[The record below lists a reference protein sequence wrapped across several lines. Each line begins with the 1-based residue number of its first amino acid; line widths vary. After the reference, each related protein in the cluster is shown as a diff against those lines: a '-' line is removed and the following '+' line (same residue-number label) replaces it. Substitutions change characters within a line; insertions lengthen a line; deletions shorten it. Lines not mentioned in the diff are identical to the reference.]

1 MDTLDT
7 SNNRDASVTNNSP
20 VTNNTPIANNISS
33 QTHSSNKNINY
44 ISIGMKRFKELS
56 LPVLNLLNSLNP
68 SQHRMAIIV
77 VGIIFFWPLLILVL
91 NLPWILAAGFISYGF
106 YFGSNKLYSD
116 ANEAAK
122 DHLSVDFEE
131 KGRQVQLKF
140 QESNF
145 FGKETLIS
153 YSNRLKE
160 FSIITYKSLL
170 LASMT
175 LLDFLVTTLL
185 NLARSAKKCASAAD
199 RNGADAKQE

>member
-1 MDTLDT
+1 
-7 SNNRDASVTNNSP
+7 
-20 VTNNTPIANNISS
+20 
-33 QTHSSNKNINY
+33 
-44 ISIGMKRFKELS
+44 MKRFKELS

-68 SQHRMAIIV
+68 SQRRMAIIF

-91 NLPWILAAGFISYGF
+91 NLPWILAVGFLSYGF

-140 QESNF
+140 RESNF
-145 FGKETLIS
+145 IGKETLIFYS
-153 YSNRLKE
+153 YRLKE
-160 FSIITYKSLL
+160 FIIITYKSLL

-185 NLARSAKKCASAAD
+185 NLARSAKKWA
-199 RNGADAKQE
+199 RNSDGSGENKKQE